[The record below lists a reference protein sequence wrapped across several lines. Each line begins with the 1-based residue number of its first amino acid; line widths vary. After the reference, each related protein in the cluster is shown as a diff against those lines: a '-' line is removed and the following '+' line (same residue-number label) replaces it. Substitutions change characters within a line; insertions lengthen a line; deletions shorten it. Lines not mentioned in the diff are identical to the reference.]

1 MTPPQYRELVHAAA
15 ALYRDAGRYPYYFAC
30 GKLGYDPV
38 FPALLSRGLI
48 PDGARV
54 LDLGCGQGC
63 LEALLIAARRQFD
76 AGNWPAGWPAP
87 PREPRLHG
95 IELQDRV
102 ASWGRSAFAG
112 RATIV
117 TGDIKDA
124 TLPDADVVV
133 ILDVLHYLD
142 RQAQDRVLARVA
154 RALRG
159 DGLLLLRVGDS
170 SAGLPFLVTRLA
182 DKVSTLLRGQGAPA
196 LHNRP
201 ALEWKALLEAA
212 GFQVVS
218 DPMSGGT
225 PFANVLL
232 TARLSPSTARPGHKA
247 M

>member
-1 MTPPQYRELVHAAA
+1 MTPPEYRQLVRAAA
-15 ALYRDAGRYPYYFAC
+15 ALYRDVGRYPYHFAC

-63 LEALLIAARRQFD
+63 LAALLIAARRQFD
-76 AGNWPAGWPAP
+76 AGIWPAGWPAP
-87 PREPRLHG
+87 PRDLELHG

-102 ASWGRSAFAG
+102 ANWGRAAFG
-112 RATIV
+112 HRANVV
-117 TGDIKDA
+117 TGDLNDVA
-124 TLPDADVVV
+124 LPDADVVV

-142 RQAQDRVLARVA
+142 RQAQGRVLARIV

-159 DGLLLLRVGDS
+159 GGLLLFRVDDAG
-170 SAGLPFLVTRLA
+170 AGLPFLVTRLA
-182 DKVSTLLRGQGAPA
+182 DIASTLVRGQGSPQR
-196 LHNRP
+196 HSRP
-201 ALEWKALLEAA
+201 ASEWQTLLESA

-218 DPMSGGT
+218 DPMSSGT

-232 TARLSPSTARPGHKA
+232 TGRLSPPAAQPG
-247 M
+247 